1 MKHTQTEPGPRPA
14 AGAHAPQGLE
24 LRHLRYFVAV
34 ADAGSFTHAAERIF
48 IAQAT
53 LSQQIRRLEQIVGT
67 PLLDRRRG
75 GLRLTTAGGVL
86 LDASRNVLSLVDHAV
101 SLTRQAAGVGR
112 PRLRMVIPPGLPE
125 NLAVKATAALRAA
138 AVAADVNVTW
148 LETALDTEFSLIH
161 TRRADAGLGWLTTS
175 PDAVPAA
182 LEVMILG
189 EFEPD
194 LWIPSSHA
202 AAHRGTISLAE
213 LARLDVIHGPRRTHA
228 GTYDAWTTAIQA
240 AGPRFEFTDPPFHRS
255 LPLTLAFAATAD
267 RPAAV
272 LTGPA
277 TAAGGRATPIWR
289 SPLAETSGMVKV
301 SIRSHPLTASAAL
314 VWSGDLP
321 RPLQQMLFQTADN
334 LSTPPPPQPAE
345 LASPTAA

>member
-1 MKHTQTEPGPRPA
+1 MR
-14 AGAHAPQGLE
+14 
-24 LRHLRYFVAV
+24 V
-34 ADAGSFTHAAERIF
+34 
-48 IAQAT
+48 
-53 LSQQIRRLEQIVGT
+53 
-67 PLLDRRRG
+67 
-75 GLRLTTAGGVL
+75 
-86 LDASRNVLSLVDHAV
+86 
-101 SLTRQAAGVGR
+101 
-112 PRLRMVIPPGLPE
+112 
-125 NLAVKATAALRAA
+125 AA
-138 AVAADVNVTW
+138 AAADVNVTW

-161 TRRADAGLGWLTTS
+161 TRRADAGLGWLTTG
-175 PDAVPAA
+175 PDAVPAP

-194 LWIPSSHA
+194 LWIPSTHA
-202 AAHRGTISLAE
+202 AAHRGTISLEE
-213 LARLDVIHGPRRTHA
+213 LARLDVIHGPRRAHA

-277 TAAGGRATPIWR
+277 TVVGGRATPIWR
-289 SPLAETSGMVKV
+289 SQLADTSGMVKV

-334 LSTPPPPQPAE
+334 LTTPPPPQPAE